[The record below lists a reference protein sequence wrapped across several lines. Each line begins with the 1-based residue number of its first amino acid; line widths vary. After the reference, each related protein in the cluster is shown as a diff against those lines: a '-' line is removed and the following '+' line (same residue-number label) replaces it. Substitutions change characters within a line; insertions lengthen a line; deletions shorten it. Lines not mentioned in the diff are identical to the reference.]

1 MPRKGIKVVRE
12 LNWDIQGYKTLPRS
26 RVIRKKSMKKLNH
39 FFNPKEGESA
49 RSIKRKANR
58 DKKEK

>member
-1 MPRKGIKVVRE
+1 MKIKCE
-12 LNWDIQGYKTLPRS
+12 LCEQDFKVSSVCPICIYRL
-26 RVIRKKSMKKLNH
+26 
-39 FFNPKEGESA
+39 FEGESA